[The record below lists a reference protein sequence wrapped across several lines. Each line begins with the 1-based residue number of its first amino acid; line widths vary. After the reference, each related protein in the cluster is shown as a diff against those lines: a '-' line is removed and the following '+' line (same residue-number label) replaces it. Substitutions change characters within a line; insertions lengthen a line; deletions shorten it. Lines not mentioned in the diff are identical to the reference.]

1 LTPGVSSGRPV
12 AWEDAGRQ
20 IASLLGSYSAVV
32 VTSSDPIAASHVA
45 LGIARS
51 EAAHR
56 RVVVGDLVGDIPSL
70 RSLVKDEDP
79 HGITDSFLYG
89 VSFNKIGY
97 PVEGTENLYVMPSGT
112 DPQIDDGILRNPRW
126 TKLAEG
132 FGEATSLLLLVTPS
146 DSPGLS
152 DLIDQLDGA
161 VLVKDA
167 ELSGAPSAL
176 VLARVAS
183 PTPTL
188 KIPLHNITARAA
200 SWRIGERAANWMTS
214 ARAGNWRRQR
224 WFYPALAVIALIL
237 IVAVGGAIMLSRV
250 GVKSRRSVAMPAPV
264 PVVTKP
270 IPAPTPPPP
279 RPPPETLYVAPPANV
294 NDSASAALFAVE
306 LLVANTAE
314 GANLFVRKNGAALP
328 AAAVSPV
335 VFGSERSTWY
345 QVTAG
350 AYRTRNQ
357 ADSLLLALRSS
368 GIIRDTSGVS
378 VTRTP
383 LALVVDSVPTQ
394 GGIGDAV
401 SAALD
406 KYAARG
412 LQVYAL
418 MQDDGGAL
426 IYAGAFATADQSAPL
441 IRTLRGAG
449 LKPKLVYRTGSAP

>member
-1 LTPGVSSGRPV
+1 LTSRVSSGRPV

-32 VTSSDPIAASHVA
+32 VTSSDTIAASHVA

-51 EAAHR
+51 EAVHR

-79 HGITDSFLYG
+79 HGVTDSFLYG
-89 VSFNKIGY
+89 VSFTKIGY

-112 DPQIDDGILRNPRW
+112 DPQIGEEILRSPRW
-126 TKLAEG
+126 TQLAEG
-132 FGEATSLLLLVTPS
+132 FSAAASLLLLVVPS

-161 VLVKDA
+161 VLVKDVDLA
-167 ELSGAPSAL
+167 AAPSAL

-188 KIPLHNITARAA
+188 KIPLHSITARAA
-200 SWRIGERAANWMTS
+200 SWRITARAA
-214 ARAGNWRRQR
+214 AWRRHR
-224 WFYPALAVIALIL
+224 WFYPSLAVIALVL
-237 IVAVGGAIMLSRV
+237 IAALGGAIMLARV
-250 GVKSRRSVAMPAPV
+250 GVTRRSAAVV
-264 PVVTKP
+264 PVRPVVVKP

-294 NDSASAALFAVE
+294 NDSASAAIFAVE

-335 VFGSERSTWY
+335 VFGPERSTWY
-345 QVTAG
+345 EVTAG
-350 AYRTRNQ
+350 AYTTRNQ
-357 ADSLLLALRSS
+357 ADSLLLALRGS
-368 GIIRDTSGVS
+368 GIIRDTTGVS
-378 VTRTP
+378 VTRRP

-394 GGIGDAV
+394 GGIADAV
-401 SAALD
+401 TAALD
-406 KYAARG
+406 KYAERG

-426 IYAGAFATADQSAPL
+426 IYAGAFARADQAAPL

-449 LKPKLVYRTGSAP
+449 LKPVLVYRTGRAP